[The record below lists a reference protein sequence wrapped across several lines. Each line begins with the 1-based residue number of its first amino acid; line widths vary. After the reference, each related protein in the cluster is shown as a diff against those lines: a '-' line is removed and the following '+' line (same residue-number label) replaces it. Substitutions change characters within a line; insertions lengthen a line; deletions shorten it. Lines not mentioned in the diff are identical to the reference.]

1 MLKPDRIKR
10 KRRIRSKI
18 VGTKSRPRVNVYK
31 SNLHIYA
38 QAIDDSKGVTIAA
51 CDDSKVKGKSTKV
64 ERATVVGG
72 ELAKKLV
79 AAKITEV
86 VFDRGGYRYHGRI
99 KAVAEG
105 LRQGGIKV

>member
-1 MLKPDRIKR
+1 MLKSSRVKV
-10 KRRIRSKI
+10 KRRIRSK
-18 VGTKSRPRVNVYK
+18 VEGTSARPRVNVYK

-38 QAIDDSKGVTIAA
+38 QAIDDSKGVTIASS
-51 CDDSKVKGKSTKV
+51 DDTKVKGKSTKV
-64 ERATVVGG
+64 ERATLVGQD
-72 ELAKKLV
+72 LAKKLIAGKV
-79 AAKITEV
+79 SEV